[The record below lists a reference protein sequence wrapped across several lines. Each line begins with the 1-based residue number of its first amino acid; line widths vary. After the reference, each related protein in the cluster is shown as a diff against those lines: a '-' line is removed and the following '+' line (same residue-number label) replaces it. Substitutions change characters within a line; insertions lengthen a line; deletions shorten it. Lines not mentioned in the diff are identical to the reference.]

1 MLVVTRAG
9 EEGVAGVGE
18 DGCPSAG
25 GDGVPNAGKEGVPNA
40 EEDGVPTGAMVVE
53 EEEPDVVPS
62 VAADVEDMA
71 GSGSQLARDTM

>member
-25 GDGVPNAGKEGVPNA
+25 GDGVPNAG
-40 EEDGVPTGAMVVE
+40 EDGVPTGAMVVE